1 MALEFRPGDFAHPVA
16 LIKLRSTFEKTQWF
30 TKDEQIHYQEHLLQ
44 RIIEHAYSSVP
55 YYRDLFD
62 SVRLKPDDIQRVS
75 DLNNIP
81 ILTREILR
89 SQFERLT
96 ATNCRAFRPRAL
108 CTSGT
113 TGQRIQFLVDKP
125 SNLLEFVYYWRYWNW
140 AGYRLGNLFAEFS
153 SGFFSKNKDRVR
165 STTHLQRLAGR
176 LLLDSSTMSHAT
188 AGDYVKAIRRH
199 RPLFLKG
206 LPSVLY
212 YFSLFLR
219 QQGVAGISFK
229 AVFSTGE
236 VLVPRYRKLIEE
248 TFGCKVYDSYGH
260 MERTVA
266 ISECPRGGLHI
277 NPDYGVLELV
287 RHGAPAAQ
295 TVDANRGGS
304 SYTARVVGTSL
315 YNLSMPLLRYDVGD
329 TVLVDPEKKCECGR
343 QFPLVSAVGGRR
355 SEVIITPEGNVIT
368 AAFLVFEDVSDI
380 LAGQIVQESLADL
393 QVRVVPAHHFS
404 KASEARLKSR
414 LQTLA
419 GPGMRVRVDRCES
432 LESLRGESGKVSTVV
447 SKLQERDRPC

>member
-1 MALEFRPGDFAHPVA
+1 MALEFRFRDFAYPA
-16 LIKLRSTFEKTQWF
+16 AIIKLRSTFEKTQWF
-30 TKDEQIHYQEHLLQ
+30 TEDEQVHYQEHLLR
-44 RIIEHAYSSVP
+44 RIIEHAYSFVP

-62 SVRLKPDDIQRVS
+62 SLRLKPGDIRHLS
-75 DLNNIP
+75 DLKQLP
-81 ILTREILR
+81 ILTKEVLR
-89 SQFERLT
+89 SQFERLK
-96 ATNCRAFRPRAL
+96 ATNCRAFRPRVL

-113 TGQRIQFLVDKP
+113 TGQRIQFLVDRP
-125 SNLLEFVYYWRYWNW
+125 SNVLEFVYYWRYWNW

-153 SGFFSKNKDRVR
+153 SGFFSKNKDRVC
-165 STTHLQRLAGR
+165 STTYLQRLAGR
-176 LLLDSSTMSHAT
+176 LLLDSRTMSPAT
-188 AGDYVKAIRRH
+188 ARDYVKAIRKH

-212 YFSLFLR
+212 HFSLFLR
-219 QQGVAGISFK
+219 QQGVADISFK

-236 VLVPRYRKLIEE
+236 VLIPRFRKLIEE

-266 ISECPRGGLHI
+266 ISECPRGGRHI

-287 RHGAPAAQ
+287 RYGAPPAEID
-295 TVDANRGGS
+295 DASRGGS

-329 TVLVDPEKKCECGR
+329 IVLIDPEQKCACGR

-355 SEVIITPEGNVIT
+355 SEVIITPEGHVIT

-393 QVRVVPAHHFS
+393 HVRVVPAPDFS
-404 KASEARLKSR
+404 NASEARLKSR

-419 GPGMRVRVDRCES
+419 GPAMRIRVDRCES
-432 LESLRGESGKVSTVV
+432 LESLRGESGKVTSVV
-447 SKLQERDRPC
+447 SKLRGFAP